1 MFITKPKW
9 IEKVTV
15 EPMLFLYFVTLAI
28 SALVSTI
35 KVYNI
40 MLVSGVAFETKKS
53 F

>member
-1 MFITKPKW
+1 MFITTKPKW

-35 KVYNI
+35 KVNNI
-40 MLVSGVAFETKKS
+40 M
-53 F
+53 

>member
-28 SALVSTI
+28 SALVSTTI
-35 KVYNI
+35 AYNI
-40 MLVSGVAFETKKS
+40 M
-53 F
+53 